1 MPSCF
6 RDGAPKLLASIWSN
20 VTDIFMVTFHYFQ
33 SLDRS
38 LKWKQSFR
46 WYAKFERWFSCN
58 AFSQSGKTYWETT
71 HLIWLF
77 LLRYFH
83 SKVDALQCVKCDSET
98 RSCASPEIVDCTGK
112 CFTYH
117 SVDRVGGTVISDLQ
131 KGCYPKEDVEI
142 SCSCEVCDTFQIII
156 GMFTDGKVDWSCKNH
171 CCDDRDECNRHL
183 HAPTCNEH
191 SVYGFWILEK
201 LKSFY

>member
-1 MPSCF
+1 M
-6 RDGAPKLLASIWSN
+6 
-20 VTDIFMVTFHYFQ
+20 
-33 SLDRS
+33 
-38 LKWKQSFR
+38 
-46 WYAKFERWFSCN
+46 
-58 AFSQSGKTYWETT
+58 YWETT

-77 LLRYFH
+77 LLRYFY

-98 RSCASPEIVDCTGK
+98 RSCASPEIVDCNGK

-117 SVDRVGGTVISDLQ
+117 SVDRVGGTLISDLQ

-201 LKSFY
+201 LKSFYWIPTLAFTSCLVFSGVLQGILGKWETGRVHR